1 MSLLNT
7 TTKEDPSMKT
17 EEQGHAPNDRA
28 LTSKRIK
35 SLRALITEYRFD
47 PKMSRGQRLAHFLDW
62 LAQRAPYTFVPANI
76 ALQAIQGYARTPAA
90 TNDEVKLLAKSV
102 TNARRIMLKDYKR
115 GLFVLAKVGM
125 RGTVDDQDCADT
137 QQRKNVERLMGAHQT
152 VKATNRIIDATKI
165 KDDKLRSWIRGG
177 VAQAIRALDA
187 DGRLDKLLPPP
198 KKDDEGKGGDE

>member
-7 TTKEDPSMKT
+7 TKEATMKN
-17 EEQGHAPNDRA
+17 EDGEHGHAPNDKV
-28 LTSKRIK
+28 TGKRIK

-102 TNARRIMLKDYKR
+102 TNARRIMLKEYKR
-115 GLFVLAKVGM
+115 GLFVLPKVGM

-137 QQRKNVERLMGAHQT
+137 QQRKNVERLMGAHMT
-152 VKATNRIIDATKI
+152 VKATSRIIDANKI
-165 KDDKLRSWIRGG
+165 KDDKLRSWIKGG
-177 VAQAIRALDA
+177 VAQAMRALDA

-198 KKDDEGKGGDE
+198 KDPEKDGDK